1 MRVAR
6 AARLF
11 FLTRPIKFSICGV
24 VVTFPVV
31 DAKTL
36 YYHCVTEIACLPTVA
51 SVDVF
56 HSITEGLLL
65 CMQFQRCIQSASLRP
80 GTHSFF
86 FWTQRILN
94 EGSNWTQKKK
104 IECLCKLQT
113 PGKNSVT
120 RCANLFHENSFYQL
134 VDSSVTVY
142 FAVNF
147 QTKVEKPLCFLIT
160 FLSR

>member
-56 HSITEGLLL
+56 HSITEWLLL

-86 FWTQRILN
+86 FWMQRILN
-94 EGSNWTQKKK
+94 EGSNWVRRRKKK
-104 IECLCKLQT
+104 SNVYANYKLQEKT
-113 PGKNSVT
+113 ASHDAQICFMKTVFI
-120 RCANLFHENSFYQL
+120 NLLTLQ
-134 VDSSVTVY
+134 
-142 FAVNF
+142 
-147 QTKVEKPLCFLIT
+147 
-160 FLSR
+160 